1 MPPYTYIHVNLWHQ
15 ILNYSY
21 LFINSSIN
29 TDFLSSYKDLPI
41 YKIQFFMVPNLY
53 LNILNDIYVNSLRLM
68 YSDLVLQVY
77 YIQILISLTNH
88 YLVIHNVQCRHK
100 HIHAFRYPI
109 LVIGLFKIEQ
119 VGRSILIGIFW
130 LSCQQNAFRLALA
143 EVITKD
149 PC

>member
-1 MPPYTYIHVNLWHQ
+1 M
-15 ILNYSY
+15 
-21 LFINSSIN
+21 
-29 TDFLSSYKDLPI
+29 
-41 YKIQFFMVPNLY
+41 Y
-53 LNILNDIYVNSLRLM
+53 LNILNNIYVNSLRLM

-100 HIHAFRYPI
+100 RIHAFRYPI

-130 LSCQQNAFRLALA
+130 LSCQQTAFRLALA
-143 EVITKD
+143 EVITLLKILVK
-149 PC
+149 CNATNQVFFSSLLKILEKFLSAAQGKQQRKL